1 MRVVNQISF
10 EARDD
15 ADALRLAAERLGKD
29 AVILSTRAVR
39 VGGILGF
46 FQRSVLMVTAGILE
60 EEPKKEPRARESRDD
75 ELTRRESLIAF
86 QKLMEFKERSSGT
99 PSPSPSQAGSAR
111 AAYAA
116 AGGGVA
122 SSADEFVKHHL

>member
-1 MRVVNQISF
+1 MRVVNQITF
-10 EARDD
+10 EAKDD

-60 EEPKKEPRARESRDD
+60 EETKPKKEPRARG
-75 ELTRRESLIAF
+75 REIGRASCR
-86 QKLMEFKERSSGT
+86 ER
-99 PSPSPSQAGSAR
+99 
-111 AAYAA
+111 
-116 AGGGVA
+116 V
-122 SSADEFVKHHL
+122 

>member
-60 EEPKKEPRARESRDD
+60 EEPKKESRARDACCGSPSCCT
-75 ELTRRESLIAF
+75 TRR
-86 QKLMEFKERSSGT
+86 SGW
-99 PSPSPSQAGSAR
+99 R
-111 AAYAA
+111 R
-116 AGGGVA
+116 
-122 SSADEFVKHHL
+122 F